1 MLVSR
6 LSIARMIDVRQIFVR
21 GISSDDK
28 TTNEKK
34 KEKKERERER
44 GGREKERERVRERER
59 ESAHAREKQTVN
71 ISDRLARSAVAY
83 LLKPCSRK
91 AAGPVGNGINLS
103 MRTVHPFNIHH
114 AFITAEAIRRL
125 FSRHAVFSSLSLS
138 RSSFGRRSFLSIG
151 DSRGW
156 LFVAGFLPTYTR
168 EQASEFSRG
177 HETR

>member
-34 KEKKERERER
+34 KRKKGARERE

>member
-34 KEKKERERER
+34 KKKKRSERER
-44 GGREKERERVRERER
+44 GGEGEGEGEGERER